1 MTTNA
6 IQTKYRSRAGQGL
19 VAVLCALSLAPGDTA
34 VYARHP
40 QQQDA
45 SVGQAAPA
53 IPNDQLDSLVA
64 PVALYP
70 DPLLTQVL
78 VASTYPLEIIQLQQW
93 IQKNSGLKGDDLTN
107 AVQKQNWDPS
117 IQAMAVFPDLV
128 KRLADDIKW
137 TTDLGNA
144 FLAQQ
149 SDVMDAVQRM
159 RMKAKDAGNLKPTE
173 RMKEETKVVEDKT
186 DEIVQHAILHVIFVT
201 SYNPF
206 SCIDPH
212 YH

>member
-1 MTTNA
+1 MTT
-6 IQTKYRSRAGQGL
+6 
-19 VAVLCALSLAPGDTA
+19 ALSLAPGDTA

-45 SVGQAAPA
+45 SGGQAAPA

-93 IQKNSGLKGDDLTN
+93 IQKNNGLKGDDLTN

-137 TTDLGNA
+137 TTDLGNR
-144 FLAQQ
+144 LPCT
-149 SDVMDAVQRM
+149 AVR
-159 RMKAKDAGNLKPTE
+159 RDGRCAT
-173 RMKEETKVVEDKT
+173 
-186 DEIVQHAILHVIFVT
+186 HAYEGEGCGEFEAH
-201 SYNPF
+201 
-206 SCIDPH
+206 
-212 YH
+212 